1 MKFSELEDIT
11 FTIKR
16 FSFDKISPEVLKF
29 DTETKKMS
37 FKEGKALFLNL
48 EWKGKEIQENQ
59 ITILYLLSFIDKKI
73 FRIKLI
79 CLNGND
85 FQKDFISGEI
95 RVYED
100 GDFWIEAVL
109 LLQDYHVAQ
118 KEFEFGGVDKNFEVL
133 IPNSNHLQ
141 KKKFWSKDKNYLTK
155 GDDQSWTKDEVY
167 SWTKDEVHSWLKKI
181 IDEDEANIL
190 LHERIDGPTFI
201 ELTDDDLKNL
211 NLSM

>member
-1 MKFSELEDIT
+1 V
-11 FTIKR
+11 
-16 FSFDKISPEVLKF
+16 VL
-29 DTETKKMS
+29 T
-37 FKEGKALFLNL
+37 
-48 EWKGKEIQENQ
+48 
-59 ITILYLLSFIDKKI
+59 
-73 FRIKLI
+73 
-79 CLNGND
+79 
-85 FQKDFISGEI
+85 
-95 RVYED
+95 
-100 GDFWIEAVL
+100 
-109 LLQDYHVAQ
+109 
-118 KEFEFGGVDKNFEVL
+118 NFEVL

-211 NLSM
+211 NLSMYARKKLSKEINYLQ